1 MQIRLFVQVPLNIG
15 QTISLS
21 DEQVHYLRNVL
32 RCEPGIEVYLFNGQD
47 GEYTGVL
54 SALSKKEA
62 IVQVCRQLKKQP
74 EKQNIHLF
82 FAPLKRDC
90 SELVV
95 QKATELGVTKITP
108 VLTEYTSNK
117 HINLDRFKSIVLE
130 SCEQCCRLDVPELG
144 QMVDLKTLLLEYDET
159 KPMLV
164 HLDETGQGQK
174 AEVVF
179 KGKKEIAFLT
189 GPEGGFSETERNLI
203 KNAKNTIGLD
213 LGPRILR
220 AETASIAAISLFTC
234 K

>member
-1 MQIRLFVQVPLNIG
+1 MQIRLFVSVPLNVG

-32 RCEPGIEVYLFNGQD
+32 RCEAGIEVYLFNGKD
-47 GEYTGVL
+47 GEYSGVL

-62 IVQVCRQLKKQP
+62 IIQVCRQLKQQP
-74 EKQNIHLF
+74 EKQNVHLY

-95 QKATELGVTKITP
+95 QKATELGVTKIIP
-108 VLTEYTSNK
+108 VVTEYTTNK
-117 HINLDRFKSIVLE
+117 HINLDRFKSIILE
-130 SCEQCCRLDVPELG
+130 SCEQCRRLDVPELEP
-144 QMVDLKTLLLEYDET
+144 MIELKTLLSKYDET
-159 KPMLV
+159 MPTLV

-179 KGKKEIAFLT
+179 KNKKEIAFLT
-189 GPEGGFSETERNLI
+189 GPEGGFSDTERELI
-203 KNAKNTIGLD
+203 KNTKNTVGLD

-220 AETASIAAISLFTC
+220 AETASIAAVSLFMC